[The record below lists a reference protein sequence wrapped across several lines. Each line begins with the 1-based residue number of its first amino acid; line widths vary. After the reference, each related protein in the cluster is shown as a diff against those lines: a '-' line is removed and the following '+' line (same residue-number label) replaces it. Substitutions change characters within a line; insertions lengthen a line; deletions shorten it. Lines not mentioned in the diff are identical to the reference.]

1 MGIIKAVQQAIGGG
15 LADTWQEVIE
25 PDNIGDQTVYARGV
39 LVNRGQNRKGSD
51 NTVSNGSIVHVYDNQ
66 FMILVDGGKIVDYT
80 AEPGYYQVSN
90 SSMPSLFNGQFG
102 DSLKETFNRVKF
114 GGQTPQS
121 QKVYYI
127 NLQEIKGIKFGT
139 RTPIN
144 YFDLFYNSELFLRAH
159 GTYSIKITDPLKFYA
174 EVIPK
179 NQDQVEIDSINE
191 QYLAEFLEAL
201 QTSINQ
207 MSADGV
213 RISFVASK
221 GRELGRYMADTLDEE
236 WNRLRGMEIQS
247 VGIASISYD
256 EESQKLINMRNQGA
270 MLGDPSVREGYV
282 QGAMARGFEAAGSN
296 GSGAMA
302 GFMGMGAGM
311 NFGGGFM
318 GAASASNLQQMQMQ
332 QAARQGYAAGGF
344 APGQQSGQMNGAPQG
359 GFAAGQQ
366 PGQMGTAPQGDY
378 ASGQQ
383 PGQMNAAPQGGAAA
397 PAESWTCECGNV
409 NHGKFCSE
417 CGKPRP
423 AGPWTCSCGTVN
435 TGKFCS
441 ECGKPRS

>member
-1 MGIIKAVQQAIGGG
+1 
-15 LADTWQEVIE
+15 
-25 PDNIGDQTVYARGV
+25 
-39 LVNRGQNRKGSD
+39 
-51 NTVSNGSIVHVYDNQ
+51 
-66 FMILVDGGKIVDYT
+66 
-80 AEPGYYQVSN
+80 
-90 SSMPSLFNGQFG
+90 
-102 DSLKETFNRVKF
+102 
-114 GGQTPQS
+114 
-121 QKVYYI
+121 
-127 NLQEIKGIKFGT
+127 
-139 RTPIN
+139 
-144 YFDLFYNSELFLRAH
+144 
-159 GTYSIKITDPLKFYA
+159 
-174 EVIPK
+174 
-179 NQDQVEIDSINE
+179 
-191 QYLAEFLEAL
+191 
-201 QTSINQ
+201 

-221 GRELGRYMADTLDEE
+221 GRELGRYMAETLDEE

-332 QAARQGYAAGGF
+332 QAARQGYAAPQGGY
-344 APGQQSGQMNGAPQG
+344 APGQANGAPQG
-359 GFAAGQQ
+359 G
-366 PGQMGTAPQGDY
+366 Y
-378 ASGQQ
+378 AQQ
-383 PGQMNAAPQGGAAA
+383 PGQMNAAPQGGYAQPAGQNVAPQGSAAA